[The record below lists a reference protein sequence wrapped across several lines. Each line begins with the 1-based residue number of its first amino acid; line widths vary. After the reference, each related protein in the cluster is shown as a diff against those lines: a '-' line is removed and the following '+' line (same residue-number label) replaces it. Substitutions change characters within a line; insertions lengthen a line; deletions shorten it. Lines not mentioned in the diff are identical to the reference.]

1 MAIERWLGID
11 VSQAVLD
18 AHLLPSGE
26 TWSVSND
33 ARGIKTLVGHLKAAQ
48 GVLVVLE
55 ATGGYQHE
63 AAVALSR
70 AGASVAVV
78 NPRQVRDF
86 GRATG
91 QLAKTDRISAEVL
104 AMFGER
110 LRPEARFVP
119 DEELDLLAALIQR
132 RRQLIE
138 MLGAE
143 KNRLRVTRAPE
154 VQRELKTHVRWLEQR
169 LKNTEKKLDGAVR
182 KSPIWRAKDEI
193 LQSTPGVGSVV
204 SRTLIGEL
212 PELGKLNR
220 KEIGALAGVAPFAR
234 DSGTLRGKRTVW
246 GGRASV
252 RSALYMAAL
261 VGVRHNPVLREMYQ
275 RLRGRGKLPKVALVA
290 CMRKLLVT
298 LNAMLRD
305 GTRWQ
310 EVRTYPTIP

>member
-1 MAIERWLGID
+1 
-11 VSQAVLD
+11 
-18 AHLLPSGE
+18 
-26 TWSVSND
+26 
-33 ARGIKTLVGHLKAAQ
+33 
-48 GVLVVLE
+48 VLVVIE

-91 QLAKTDRISAEVL
+91 QLAKTDRISAEIL

-119 DEELDLLAALIQR
+119 DEELELLAALIQR
-132 RRQLIE
+132 RRQLLE
-138 MLGAE
+138 MLVAE
-143 KNRLRVTRAPE
+143 KNRLRVTRAAE
-154 VQRELKTHVRWLEQR
+154 VHRELKTHVRWLEKR
-169 LKNTEKKLDGAVR
+169 VKDADKKLDEAVR
-182 KSPIWRAKDEI
+182 KSPMWRAKDEI

-212 PELGKLNR
+212 PELGTLNR
-220 KEIGALAGVAPFAR
+220 KEIAALAGVAPFAR

-275 RLRGRGKLPKVALVA
+275 RLLGRGKLPKVALVA
-290 CMRKLLVT
+290 CMRKLLVA
-298 LNAMLRD
+298 LNAMVRD
-305 GTRWQ
+305 GAHWQ
-310 EVRTYPTIP
+310 EVRA